1 MACPSSMASER
12 KPPELTPSTT
22 FDNISWDD
30 GNPYYIDEDG
40 KKQYAYHPSPLRNRC
55 IGIDSPHL
63 CLSCGHEFMVDSEAP
78 IVACPKCKARE
89 IVDTWTLSGKACPYC
104 KTGVFVVDPE
114 WHAIS

>member
-1 MACPSSMASER
+1 MAEGVRFVCGGCDHSIEA
-12 KPPELTPSTT
+12 
-22 FDNISWDD
+22 WDD

-40 KKQYAYHPSPLRNRC
+40 KKQYAYHPEPLRNRC

-63 CLSCGHEFMVDSEAP
+63 CLSCGHEFVVDSEAP